1 MSVQNYAVI
10 DASNNIINK
19 IVYAVGDIP
28 PNPHPCY
35 PDHTIVAIAEHVGMQ
50 VDGWTYVNGEF
61 VAPPSQELPIPSVL
75 PSVLPSVIP
84 AVLSSALP
92 SIAELQAQMAQI
104 QAHLSALVANG
115 SSGETGVTGEV
126 GPQQ

>member
-1 MSVQNYAVI
+1 MSSLREQHYAVI

-35 PDHTIVAIAEHVGMQ
+35 PDHTIIAIAHHVGMQ

-61 VAPPSQELPIPSVL
+61 IAPPLQPVPEPL
-75 PSVLPSVIP
+75 PSATPT
-84 AVLSSALP
+84 LS
-92 SIAELQAQMAQI
+92 ELQAQMAQI
-104 QAHLSALVANG
+104 QMHMSTLLAQS
-115 SSGETGVTGEV
+115 
-126 GPQQ
+126 